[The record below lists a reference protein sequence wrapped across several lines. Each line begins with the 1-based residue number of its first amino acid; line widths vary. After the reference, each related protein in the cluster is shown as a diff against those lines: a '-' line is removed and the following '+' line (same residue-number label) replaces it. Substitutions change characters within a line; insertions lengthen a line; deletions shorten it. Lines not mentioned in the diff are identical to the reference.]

1 MLRAILA
8 LVIGISAAHAVAD
21 DAMWARLGEGGYT
34 VLIRHAR
41 APGTGDPAGFRL
53 GDCATQRNLSGEG
66 RAQAAALGA
75 AFRER
80 KVPVGRVLSS
90 RWCRALDTA
99 RAAFGKVE
107 PEQDLDSFFSDSRRG
122 AGQTERL
129 RALIKASSSADGNL
143 VLVTHQV
150 NITALTRLFP
160 AEGEVIVVAARNDGS
175 ISLVGRITP

>member
-1 MLRAILA
+1 MLRAILS
-8 LVIGISAAHAVAD
+8 LLIFISAAHAAAD
-21 DAMWARLGEGGYT
+21 DALWARLREGGHV

-41 APGTGDPAGFRL
+41 APGTGDPAGFRVD
-53 GDCATQRNLSGEG
+53 DCATQRNLSPEG
-66 RAQAAALGA
+66 LAQAAAIGA

-80 KVPVGRVLSS
+80 KVAVGQVLSS

-107 PEQDLDSFFSDSRRG
+107 PEPALDSFFRESRRG
-122 AGQTERL
+122 AGQTDRV
-129 RALIKASSSADGNL
+129 RALIKAASKERGNL

-160 AEGEVIVVAARNDGS
+160 AEGEVIVLAARDGA
-175 ISLVGRITP
+175 ISVVGRMTP